1 MRAAPCREAFSYH
14 QILSPQYNAA
24 KRDGRGKAAHTH
36 TRARRQAGFR
46 MAARTRDWPLVPRPS
61 PCLGPSLS
69 RIREGGFRPPL
80 DDLQTPVSGSNS
92 ARRGSARHCSGLC
105 AEQQIRPLVHPLTP
119 SEEAWVFYTVHPE
132 NRIHETRQRFYYYVL
147 LWLSRA
153 RAAGRCMSNPATQA
167 MGAAGRYRGR
177 AQRALRSQIPPPPT
191 SLAVASRAEKGLFF
205 GRRASK
211 DSQSWLFFGAS
222 LSHSPPPGV
231 EGASSCPARRLHARK
246 DRFASDTTRGAQAC
260 ARPAMDGIGLLLG

>member
-14 QILSPQYNAA
+14 QILSPQYNAG
-24 KRDGRGKAAHTH
+24 KREVRGKPAHTH
-36 TRARRQAGFR
+36 TGRQVGFR

-105 AEQQIRPLVHPLTP
+105 AEQQIRPLVHPLTL

-132 NRIHETRQRFYYYVL
+132 NRKHSTDGNEFIMILALKGQGSGKTHEQ
-147 LWLSRA
+147 SCHPGNGG
-153 RAAGRCMSNPATQA
+153 GR
-167 MGAAGRYRGR
+167 
-177 AQRALRSQIPPPPT
+177 
-191 SLAVASRAEKGLFF
+191 
-205 GRRASK
+205 
-211 DSQSWLFFGAS
+211 
-222 LSHSPPPGV
+222 
-231 EGASSCPARRLHARK
+231 
-246 DRFASDTTRGAQAC
+246 
-260 ARPAMDGIGLLLG
+260 

>member
-1 MRAAPCREAFSYH
+1 
-14 QILSPQYNAA
+14 
-24 KRDGRGKAAHTH
+24 
-36 TRARRQAGFR
+36 

-105 AEQQIRPLVHPLTP
+105 AEQQIRPLVHPLTL
-119 SEEAWVFYTVHPE
+119 SDRAWVFYTVHPE
-132 NRIHETRQRFYYYVL
+132 NRIHETDGNDFITMYYSGSQGPGQREDA
-147 LWLSRA
+147 W
-153 RAAGRCMSNPATQA
+153 SNPATQA

-211 DSQSWLFFGAS
+211 DSSQSWLFFCIPLTLPS
-222 LSHSPPPGV
+222 PGV
-231 EGASSCPARRLHARK
+231 ERASCPATRLHARK

-260 ARPAMDGIGLLLG
+260 ARPATDGIRLLLG

>member
-1 MRAAPCREAFSYH
+1 
-14 QILSPQYNAA
+14 
-24 KRDGRGKAAHTH
+24 
-36 TRARRQAGFR
+36 

-105 AEQQIRPLVHPLTP
+105 AEQQIRPLVHPLTLFEGCMGILH
-119 SEEAWVFYTVHPE
+119 SASGKQNTR
-132 NRIHETRQRFYYYVL
+132 NRRQRFYYYVL
-147 LWLSRA
+147 FWLSRA

-211 DSQSWLFFGAS
+211 DSSQSWLFFAS
-222 LSHSPPPGV
+222 LSHSPPRAWSGPPVPPHGCMR
-231 EGASSCPARRLHARK
+231 ERI
-246 DRFASDTTRGAQAC
+246 D
-260 ARPAMDGIGLLLG
+260 LLLTPHAEHKHALGRPRMGSGCCWGREKKVGG